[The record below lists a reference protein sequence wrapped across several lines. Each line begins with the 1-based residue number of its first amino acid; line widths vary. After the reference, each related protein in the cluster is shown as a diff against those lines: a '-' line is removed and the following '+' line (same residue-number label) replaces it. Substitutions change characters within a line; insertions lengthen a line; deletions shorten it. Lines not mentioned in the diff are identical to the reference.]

1 MAVLTPR
8 GAGGLA
14 ALIAS
19 ALLLTG
25 CGSDA
30 KSDAATTAAG
40 PKVVATT
47 SWEAGFAKAAGA
59 TNVQVIVPQSVM
71 HAPDYDPKP
80 SDLAAVADADFVLF
94 APFEGFAKKITDA
107 AGSDAKTVEVAL
119 DNSKDKVQAEVT
131 RLGELFGT
139 KDAAAKWNTSFD
151 TEYATL
157 AEQVKAAWPGG
168 QRPKVVAQAF
178 VGYAADLAGAEVL
191 GVYGPEP
198 VTATQ
203 VADLSGKA
211 PQFVFENTHMSTGT
225 VLSDSPAKQVM
236 IVNYPADD
244 YDLLG
249 VYRTNA
255 KTIVDA
261 MR

>member
-8 GAGGLA
+8 SGLA

-19 ALLLTG
+19 ALLLAG
-25 CGSDA
+25 CGSKAD
-30 KSDAATTAAG
+30 TAAAPG

-47 SWEAGFAKAAGA
+47 TWEAGFAKAAGA
-59 TNVQVIVPQSVM
+59 TNVTVIVPRSVA

-107 AGSDAKTVEVAL
+107 AGSGAKTVEVVL
-119 DNSKDKVQAEVT
+119 DNSRDKVKAEVT

-139 KDAAAKWNTSFD
+139 KESAAKWVTAFD
-151 TEYATL
+151 AEYAKL
-157 AEQVKAAWPGG
+157 ADEVKAAWPGG
-168 QRPKVVAQAF
+168 QPPKVVAQAF
-178 VGYAADLAGAEVL
+178 VGYAADLAGAQVL
-191 GVYGPEP
+191 GFYGPEP
-198 VTATQ
+198 ITAAQ

-225 VLSDSPAKQVM
+225 VLSDSPAEQVM

-244 YDLLG
+244 LDLLG
-249 VYRTNA
+249 VYRANA
-255 KTIVDA
+255 KAITDA
-261 MR
+261 LR